1 MDSSV
6 AALATRCFPN
16 VAQSSALTD
25 RYLEAS
31 VRQNT
36 SKSYAATLSHYEVT
50 WGGFLP
56 TTTESVV
63 RYIAEYADQLAL
75 STLKQRLAALAN
87 WHQSNGFPAPTKAPR
102 SGSC

>member
-1 MDSSV
+1 MVEVVSK
-6 AALATRCFPN
+6 A
-16 VAQSSALTD
+16 D

-31 VRQNT
+31 VRENT
-36 SKSYAATLSHYEVT
+36 SKSYAAALAHFEVT

-63 RYIAEYADQLAL
+63 RYIAEYADPQAL

-87 WHQSNGFPAPTKAPR
+87 WHQSNRKVLCMHATLSACCISR
-102 SGSC
+102 ELHS